1 MAITYREVKGSAL
14 TIEELDNNFRHFT
27 GSQAVSGTFIVSGS
41 VNITG
46 SVDIAGSITSSG
58 NISASSL
65 SGNSI
70 TSSGNIS
77 ASSLS
82 GNSITSS
89 GNISASSF
97 SGNGNDLNFSE
108 LQVNSTSLPPGVAV
122 NFSQS
127 STNTVAAVQVVGEFR
142 VSGSKTTHLN
152 YNQQSTMVNYI
163 RERVIMDELPTSKP
177 ATIGELWISGSDAA
191 GTSGYLMVVKS

>member
-41 VNITG
+41 VNVTG
-46 SVDIAGSITSSG
+46 SVDIAG
-58 NISASSL
+58 
-65 SGNSI
+65 
-70 TSSGNIS
+70 
-77 ASSLS
+77 
-82 GNSITSS
+82 SITSS